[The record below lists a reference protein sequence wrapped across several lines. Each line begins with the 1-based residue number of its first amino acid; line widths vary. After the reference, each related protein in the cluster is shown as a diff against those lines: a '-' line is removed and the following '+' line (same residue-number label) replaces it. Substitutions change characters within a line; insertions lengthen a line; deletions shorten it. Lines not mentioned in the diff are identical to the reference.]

1 MAGPRFTD
9 RSKTHAAADR
19 RRGRGRECADGSAR
33 GRSWDSRRGLRAS
46 VAQYKPE
53 VLAHAATLRAL
64 ALALW
69 IMALAFAAPP
79 AQAAA
84 CAGPQ
89 LVFKPAGPGVW
100 WVPAQAGESDAGNR
114 GQVSNL
120 LLVRQGQGR
129 QAGLWVLGSGPS
141 PAFGEA
147 LACQARQRL
156 GLPLAAVISPWA
168 RPELVLGVA
177 GLLRVQPGL
186 PHWAHASVADAM
198 ADQCPHCVDRLRQR
212 LGPAAADLGDDP
224 IRLPTRRL
232 QGEQGQ
238 LGPFFWWRLP
248 RAEGRWV
255 TVWRLRRQPLWA
267 AHGLMT
273 AGSPPDGR
281 DADLAMLARSL
292 DRLAALA
299 RRDGP
304 AARFMGEQGDL
315 LGDDAAA
322 RQAAY
327 WRALKAAAV
336 AAIERGDDE
345 AAAAPALAGW
355 PAAWAQHPW
364 HGFNWQRAWRQF
376 EPEVLAAPG
385 R

>member
-1 MAGPRFTD
+1 MSGV
-9 RSKTHAAADR
+9 AAHL
-19 RRGRGRECADGSAR
+19 C
-33 GRSWDSRRGLRAS
+33 
-46 VAQYKPE
+46 
-53 VLAHAATLRAL
+53 

-69 IMALAFAAPP
+69 IIVLAGAALPVR
-79 AQAAA
+79 AAA
-84 CAGPQ
+84 CPGPV

-100 WVPAQAGESDAGNR
+100 WVPAWPGETEADNR

-120 LLVRQGQGR
+120 LLVQQGQGR
-129 QAGLWVLGSGPS
+129 RAGLWALGSGPS
-141 PAFGEA
+141 PAFGAA

-177 GLLRVQPGL
+177 GLQRAQPAL

-198 ADQCPHCVDRLRQR
+198 AEQCPHCVDRLRQR

-232 QGEQGQ
+232 QGEQGS
-238 LGPFFWWRLP
+238 LGPFWWWRLP

-267 AHGLMT
+267 AHGLLT
-273 AGSPPDGR
+273 ADSPPDGR
-281 DADLAMLARSL
+281 DADIAMLTTSL
-292 DRLAALA
+292 SRLAALA
-299 RRDGP
+299 RPDGP
-304 AARFMGEQGDL
+304 SAQFLGEQGGLSGAGAPAGQADYWRTL
-315 LGDDAAA
+315 K
-322 RQAAY
+322 QAAM
-327 WRALKAAAV
+327 

-345 AAAAPALAGW
+345 AAAPPPLPGW
-355 PAAWAQHPW
+355 PATWAQHPW